1 MEDEEHFDLLT
12 VQLAELAELLIAQ
25 LVKANFVEEVKLE
38 ELKSSFQCNWGYCSY
53 QALDSA
59 S

>member
-12 VQLAELAELLIAQ
+12 VQLTELVELLIAL

-38 ELKSSFQCNWGYCSY
+38 ELKSSFHC
-53 QALDSA
+53 D
-59 S
+59 